1 MANQIVNGKF
11 TTRDMDFQ
19 PFQSSAGIIRSC
31 PDYYSM
37 VQKAGK
43 KAKGKGKK
51 PTDKKKKVPKKTS
64 TKRKLKQKGGQE
76 SSGATPMT
84 LNFFDANAPMNDASA
99 DSGKS
104 VETAYG
110 KSNPLDVGT
119 GMLAPYT
126 TSTSPTANHSSG
138 QQTGGK
144 KAPKK
149 KSAPKKKKPMVKK
162 PKVKKQKGGDCGCSG
177 TTLSQPMNGGAV
189 YAFDGNWD
197 QPASLDGK
205 VSYESVPLTNNLDLP
220 MPLKGGSKNKS
231 KKSMKGGAVYAFDDN
246 WDQPASLDRKVSYES
261 VPLTNNLDL
270 PMPLKGGSKNKS
282 KKSMKGGRADYLKA
296 ISNQPIHSI
305 RDFINNG
312 IQKPI
317 SMLDGLS
324 DSYDASVKKAQNIKI
339 GTSRMG
345 GAKKRVAKKPV
356 AKKPVSK
363 KRVVKKPV
371 AKKPVAKKP
380 KAKKRGHKG
389 GDGSDFAPTL
399 SSRGP
404 ANAPDA
410 FWGVPGEMWFR
421 QFNKTGDYIP
431 NSRLAE
437 AATPELASTPANRW
451 VTGYDD
457 MGLGAIYGKP

>member
-43 KAKGKGKK
+43 KAKPAKGKK
-51 PTDKKKKVPKKTS
+51 PADKKKKVPKKTS

-84 LNFFDANAPMNDASA
+84 SNFFDATAPMSDASA
-99 DSGKS
+99 DSGKG

-110 KSNPLDVGT
+110 RGDPLDVGT

-149 KSAPKKKKPMVKK
+149 RSSPKKDSKKKKPKVKK
-162 PKVKKQKGGDCGCSG
+162 PRVKKQKGGDCGCSG
-177 TTLSQPMNGGAV
+177 TTQSKPMNGGAV

-205 VSYESVPLTNNLDLP
+205 VSYESVPLTNDLDLP
-220 MPLKGGSKNKS
+220 MSLKGG
-231 KKSMKGGAVYAFDDN
+231 
-246 WDQPASLDRKVSYES
+246 R
-261 VPLTNNLDL
+261 
-270 PMPLKGGSKNKS
+270 KNKS

-296 ISNQPIHSI
+296 ISNKPIHSI
-305 RDFINNG
+305 QDFINSG

-317 SMLDGLS
+317 DMLDGLS

-345 GAKKRVAKKPV
+345 GAKKRVAKKP
-356 AKKPVSK
+356 ST
-363 KRVVKKPV
+363 KKPV
-371 AKKPVAKKP
+371 AKKPSTKKPVAKKPSTKKPIAKKP
-380 KAKKRGHKG
+380 KAKKRAYKG

>member
-11 TTRDMDFQ
+11 TTRDVDFQ
-19 PFQSSAGIIRSC
+19 PFQSSAGIVRSC

-43 KAKGKGKK
+43 KSAKGKK
-51 PTDKKKKVPKKTS
+51 TADKKKKVPKKTS
-64 TKRKLKQKGGQE
+64 TKKKAPKRKLKQRGGQE
-76 SSGATPMT
+76 SAGATPMT
-84 LNFFDANAPMNDASA
+84 PNFFDPNALMSDAPA
-99 DSGKS
+99 DSGKG

-110 KSNPLDVGT
+110 KNDPLDVGT

-138 QQTGGK
+138 EQTGGK
-144 KAPKK
+144 KSPKK
-149 KSAPKKKKPMVKK
+149 KRAPAKKDAKKKKSTVKK
-162 PKVKKQKGGDCGCSG
+162 SKVRKQKGGDCGCSG
-177 TTLSQPMNGGAV
+177 TPRLMNGGAV

-205 VSYESVPLTNNLDLP
+205 VSYESVPLTNDLDLP
-220 MPLKGGSKNKS
+220 MPLKGGRKRR
-231 KKSMKGGAVYAFDDN
+231 AV
-246 WDQPASLDRKVSYES
+246 
-261 VPLTNNLDL
+261 
-270 PMPLKGGSKNKS
+270 KGGS
-282 KKSMKGGRADYLKA
+282 DYLKG
-296 ISNQPIHSI
+296 ISNKPIHQI
-305 RDFINNG
+305 RDFIDSG

-324 DSYDASVKKAQNIKI
+324 DAYDASVKKAQGMKI

-345 GAKKRVAKKPV
+345 GAKKRSAKKPA
-356 AKKPVSK
+356 AKKPK
-363 KRVVKKPV
+363 
-371 AKKPVAKKP
+371 AKKTSAKKP

-410 FWGVPGEMWFR
+410 YWGVPGEMWFR

>member
-1 MANQIVNGKF
+1 
-11 TTRDMDFQ
+11 
-19 PFQSSAGIIRSC
+19 
-31 PDYYSM
+31 
-37 VQKAGK
+37 
-43 KAKGKGKK
+43 
-51 PTDKKKKVPKKTS
+51 
-64 TKRKLKQKGGQE
+64 
-76 SSGATPMT
+76 
-84 LNFFDANAPMNDASA
+84 
-99 DSGKS
+99 
-104 VETAYG
+104 
-110 KSNPLDVGT
+110 
-119 GMLAPYT
+119 MLAPYT
-126 TSTSPTANHSSG
+126 TSNSLTANHSSG

-149 KSAPKKKKPMVKK
+149 KSAPKKKKTTVKK
-162 PKVKKQKGGDCGCSG
+162 SRAKKQKGGDCGCSG
-177 TTLSQPMNGGAV
+177 TSRPMNGGEV

-197 QPASLDGK
+197 QFASLDGK
-205 VSYESVPLTNNLDLP
+205 VSYESVPLTNNLDLA
-220 MPLKGGSKNKS
+220 MLLKGGHKNKS
-231 KKSMKGGAVYAFDDN
+231 KKSMKGGSNY
-246 WDQPASLDRKVSYES
+246 
-261 VPLTNNLDL
+261 
-270 PMPLKGGSKNKS
+270 LKG
-282 KKSMKGGRADYLKA
+282 
-296 ISNQPIHSI
+296 ISNEPIHKI
-305 RDFINNG
+305 RDFINTG

-324 DSYDASVKKAQNIKI
+324 DAYDASVKKAQNMKI

-345 GAKKRVAKKPV
+345 GAKKKVAKKP
-356 AKKPVSK
+356 A
-363 KRVVKKPV
+363 

-437 AATPELASTPANRW
+437 AATPELACTPANRW